1 MQRLAPS
8 AVDSVRHMATNV
20 TLYIW
25 VAPNYAKYR
34 FTDAR
39 VWEGVR
45 SQIINA
51 MNMGKGTIEIDHKGD
66 KVVYVYS
73 PFLPVSWVEKGA

>member
-1 MQRLAPS
+1 MS
-8 AVDSVRHMATNV
+8 TEV
-20 TLYIW
+20 TLYIGT
-25 VAPNYAKYR
+25 APNYAKFR

-39 VWEGVR
+39 KWEGVR

-51 MNMGKGTIEIDHKGD
+51 MNAGKGTIELDRKRD

-73 PFLPVSWVEKGA
+73 PFLPVSWVETGV